1 MHKFVIFECTLLHL
15 SHPLTTTCFVLRH
28 SHLWELY
35 EEASRDRLVYGLF
48 LSIHNWHA
56 SMKMVVESIVFFF
69 VAVITLVKPYQDI
82 FQRFLLSLQMAMQLD
97 SLEGHPKVVNVAT

>member
-15 SHPLTTTCFVLRH
+15 SHPLTTTCFVLWH

-48 LSIHNWHA
+48 LLIHNWHA
-56 SMKMVVESIVFFF
+56 SMKMVVESIIFFGGCDHTGE
-69 VAVITLVKPYQDI
+69 AIPGADPDI
-82 FQRFLLSLQMAMQLD
+82 E
-97 SLEGHPKVVNVAT
+97 EGGGHT

>member
-15 SHPLTTTCFVLRH
+15 SHPLTSTCFVLRH

-69 VAVITLVKPYQDI
+69 VAMITLVKPFRPCSKD
-82 FQRFLLSLQMAMQLD
+82 FTLTTN
-97 SLEGHPKVVNVAT
+97 GHAVG